1 MPGDPKECREH
12 AANCVE
18 MANSSKSEND
28 ARRLIELAATWDKL
42 AADLERAQAII
53 EEHKNAR

>member
-18 MANSSKSEND
+18 MANASEND
-28 ARRLIELAATWDKL
+28 NDKGRLKELAASWDKL
-42 AADLERAQAII
+42 AAELERARAII
-53 EEHKNAR
+53 EKHKTVG